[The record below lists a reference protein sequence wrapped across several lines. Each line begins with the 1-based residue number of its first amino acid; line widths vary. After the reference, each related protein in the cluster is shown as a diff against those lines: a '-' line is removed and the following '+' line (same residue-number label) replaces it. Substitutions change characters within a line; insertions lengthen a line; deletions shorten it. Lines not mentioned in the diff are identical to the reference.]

1 MLRLN
6 ETSTVVVLGGKH
18 CKVTVAVT
26 MAVAEQS
33 GLPIYSTD
41 AYSSKGV
48 DTLFEVIAHLGDEGW
63 IVAGDLSYPVLRRRT
78 VTAIVALRGAKTPS
92 EAILRDYVLLD
103 DEEPRIWIGATSDQ
117 LAEMLRG
124 D

>member
-78 VTAIVALRGAKTPS
+78 VTAIVALSGAKTPS
-92 EAILRDYVLLD
+92 EAILRHYILLD
-103 DEEPRIWIGATSDQ
+103 AEEPRIWLDAHSDQ
-117 LAEMLRG
+117 LASMLRG

>member
-1 MLRLN
+1 MLRLT

-41 AYSSKGV
+41 SYSAKGV
-48 DTLFEVIAHLGDEGW
+48 DTLFQVIQHLGDEGW
-63 IVAGDLSYPVLRRRT
+63 IVAGDLSYPVLRRKT

>member
-1 MLRLN
+1 MLRLTD
-6 ETSTVVVLGGKH
+6 TSTVVVLGGKH

-41 AYSSKGV
+41 SYSSKGV

-63 IVAGDLSYPVLRRRT
+63 IVAGDLSYPVLRRKT

>member
-1 MLRLN
+1 
-6 ETSTVVVLGGKH
+6 
-18 CKVTVAVT
+18 

-41 AYSSKGV
+41 SYSSKGV

-63 IVAGDLSYPVLRRRT
+63 IVAGDLSYPVLRRKT

>member
-1 MLRLN
+1 MLRLT

-41 AYSSKGV
+41 SYSSKGV

-63 IVAGDLSYPVLRRRT
+63 IVAGDLSYPVLRRKT